1 VPPRFIV
8 SATTS
13 ALRAST
19 AKASASCRRPDL
31 GRTSAR
37 RWRAARRRHRGHRSG
52 ARALVDRSTPG
63 RPRSSARRSA
73 CACGVGLSEQDDP
86 RGTSRQK
93 KHSLST
99 TASPPSLLEQRNE
112 HSNEQASTA
121 APSASFDTTSILLF
135 SRFCS
140 FAVASASFAV
150 ASASADVCSERC
162 NAASVCSV
170 DSLARRA
177 AISARSG
184 SPHCP
189 WARGRRRMRTSV
201 SSVIATRDVAH
212 SRQERPANAS
222 PSSQGEPLRHRPFN
236 PQPRDPRRECGRGC
250 APTSKDDVRR

>member
-1 VPPRFIV
+1 M
-8 SATTS
+8 
-13 ALRAST
+13 RAST

-37 RWRAARRRHRGHRSG
+37 RWRAARRRRRGHRSG
-52 ARALVDRSTPG
+52 ARALADRSTPG

-73 CACGVGLSEQDDP
+73 CACGSDSP
-86 RGTSRQK
+86 SKTIRGERPDRRN
-93 KHSLST
+93 
-99 TASPPSLLEQRNE
+99 TASPPLPLLPRYLN
-112 HSNEQASTA
+112 SATSTATSRASTA

-189 WARGRRRMRTSV
+189 LGEGPESHEDLGELG
-201 SSVIATRDVAH
+201 SS
-212 SRQERPANAS
+212 
-222 PSSQGEPLRHRPFN
+222 
-236 PQPRDPRRECGRGC
+236 
-250 APTSKDDVRR
+250 

>member
-1 VPPRFIV
+1 MPPRFIV

-37 RWRAARRRHRGHRSG
+37 WWRAARRRRRGHRSG
-52 ARALVDRSTPG
+52 ARALADRSTPG
-63 RPRSSARRSA
+63 RPQSSARRSA
-73 CACGVGLSEQDDP
+73 CACGSDSP
-86 RGTSRQK
+86 SKTIRGALPDRRN
-93 KHSLST
+93 
-99 TASPPSLLEQRNE
+99 TASPPLPPSLLEQRDE
-112 HSNEQASTA
+112 HSNEQGEHR

-150 ASASADVCSERC
+150 ASAAADVCSERC

-189 WARGRRRMRTSV
+189 WARGRSRMRTSV
-201 SSVIATRDVAH
+201 SSAAVSSNPPRFSVCGTLTPRFRSSITLATRSLA
-212 SRQERPANAS
+212 
-222 PSSQGEPLRHRPFN
+222 
-236 PQPRDPRRECGRGC
+236 
-250 APTSKDDVRR
+250 